1 MHFRTNGGVDIVYNA
16 RGSGRPLAFLHPI
29 GMRGEFWQP
38 VIDELGD
45 GYRTLAIDLRGHGES
60 GVNDGPFSLD
70 DLSNDVADLIGA
82 KGEAGA
88 VVIGCSLGGM
98 VAQGVAIKIP
108 HLLGGLVLAGTSHK
122 QTPESQAMME
132 KRAAE
137 ALGGMSSIAAATL
150 DRWFPK
156 PFRDA
161 RPDVVKTVGGWL
173 LAADAT
179 VFSRG
184 WLAIRDLNYEAQLPQ
199 IELPALLIRG
209 SEDASTPLP
218 RMQAMADL
226 MPNGRFVSMKDVG
239 HFAPMQEPGDFAKLI
254 REFVEDKVAR
264 LARGG

>member
-1 MHFRTNGGVDIVYNA
+1 MHYRTKSGIDIAYRA
-16 RGSGRPLAFLHPI
+16 RGSGRLLMFLHPI

-38 VIDELGD
+38 VIEELGD
-45 GYRTLAIDLRGHGES
+45 GFRTLAIDLRGHGES
-60 GVNDGPFSLD
+60 KVNDGPFSLD
-70 DLSNDVADLIGA
+70 DLSDDVAELIGA
-82 KGEAGA
+82 EGEAGT

-132 KRAAE
+132 KRSAE

-156 PFRDA
+156 AFRDA
-161 RPDVVKTVGGWL
+161 RPDVVETVRGWL

-184 WLAIRDLNYEAQLPQ
+184 WQAIRDLNYEAQLPK

-226 MPNGRFVSMKDVG
+226 IPHGSFISMSDVG
-239 HFAPMQEPGDFAKLI
+239 HFAPMQEPGDFATLV
-254 REFVEDKVAR
+254 RDFVQGEVAR
-264 LARGG
+264 A